1 MRHRTKLPRRL
12 GERFSIANAEAVGVR
27 PGRHSARDLHR
38 PYSGVRSTTKP
49 ETFDDWVRCCALR
62 LKPGQQFGGT
72 TAARL
77 WGLPLPTLWKEGEEI
92 DVVVPTG
99 TTPPKTSRVRG
110 SRLKV
115 ERAETWLLR
124 GVPVIDP
131 VAALFMCA
139 PDLTVDQAVVMID
152 AVLTPALNY
161 PDLGPGKPMATL
173 SEIEERLA
181 VWRQFPG
188 QRTIQQALPF
198 ARVGVESPKE
208 TETRLLI
215 IDSGLPEPVVQF
227 EVCVEGT
234 FIVRPDLAYPTL
246 KIGIE
251 YDGDGHRTDKEEW
264 RRDIQRQRA
273 LAAAG
278 WMSLHLTEADLVAG
292 ARDAFVAQL
301 RRAMAEREMEIT
313 TQDSIRAVKS
323 IPRRV

>member
-1 MRHRTKLPRRL
+1 MRHTTKLPRRL
-12 GERFSIANAEAVGVR
+12 GERFAVRDAEDAGVK

-49 ETFDDWVRCCALR
+49 ETFDDWVACCALR
-62 LKPGQQFGGT
+62 LKPGQRFGRT

-77 WGLPLPTLWKEGEEI
+77 WGLPLSRHWTASEAI

-99 TTPPKTSRVRG
+99 STPPKTSGVRG
-110 SRLKV
+110 SRLKI
-115 ERAETWLLR
+115 ERAQTRVLR

-139 PDLTVDQAVVMID
+139 QDLTIEQAVVMID
-152 AVLTPALNY
+152 ALLTPALNY
-161 PDLGPGKPMATL
+161 PGLGPGKPLATL
-173 SEIEERLA
+173 AEIEERVA

-188 QRTIQQALPF
+188 QRTIAQALPF

-215 IDSGLPEPVVQF
+215 IGRGLPEPVVQF
-227 EVCVEGT
+227 KVRVEGRL
-234 FIVRPDLAYPTL
+234 VARPDLAYPEL

>member
-1 MRHRTKLPRRL
+1 MHHRTKLPRRL
-12 GERFSIANAEAVGVR
+12 GERFSIADAEAVGVR

-38 PYSGVRSTTKP
+38 PYSGVRSMTMP

-62 LKPGQQFGGT
+62 LKPGQRFGRT

-77 WGLPLPTLWKEGEEI
+77 WGLPLPTRWKEGEEI

-110 SRLKV
+110 SRLKT
-115 ERAETWLLR
+115 ERAVTRILK
-124 GVPVIDP
+124 GVPVVDA

-139 PDLTVDQAVVMID
+139 PDLTVDQAIVMID
-152 AVLTPALNY
+152 ALLTPALNY

-173 SEIEERLA
+173 SEIEARLA
-181 VWRQFPG
+181 MWRQFPG
-188 QRTIQQALPF
+188 QRTIQQALPS

-227 EVCVEGT
+227 EVRVEGEL
-234 FIVRPDLAYPTL
+234 IARPDLAYPEL

-251 YDGDGHRTDKEEW
+251 YDGDGHRTDKDEW
-264 RRDIQRQRA
+264 RRDIQRHRA
-273 LAAAG
+273 LTAAG
-278 WMSLHLTEADLVAG
+278 WVSLHLTEADLAAG

-301 RRAMAEREMEIT
+301 RRVMAERRMEIT
-313 TQDSIRAVKS
+313 AQTASR
-323 IPRRV
+323 P